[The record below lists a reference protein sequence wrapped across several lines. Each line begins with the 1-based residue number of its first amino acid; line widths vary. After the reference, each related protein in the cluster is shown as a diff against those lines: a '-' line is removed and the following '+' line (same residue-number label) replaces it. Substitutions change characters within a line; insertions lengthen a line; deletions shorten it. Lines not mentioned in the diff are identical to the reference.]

1 MCGERAASGEIDHV
15 RRADELVVH
24 DVGFDPSG
32 HQQRDGAP
40 DHVVAAHQDVAIVAP
55 RHAQSQVA
63 ARGAREI
70 QQIAVGAHVLGEDVA
85 ADQQVGVLRPLARDR
100 PGVEGRIAAHVD
112 VAEKRVPAA
121 GVHVDPVGEVVEHDV
136 VDDPLLAALTRRVD
150 AVVEVLVRPVVVED
164 AAVQLRR
171 PLVLPEAHALLSGVV
186 NDEVDELAI
195 GPVGLERVVG
205 VGRRARLSDLE
216 PPVDRVRAVHVEIAV
231 DRGPLA
237 WVLAHDDRRGAR
249 AGEGRVE
256 PAGIG
261 PAPQPDR
268 VAGPD
273 GPAPA
278 AQRGR
283 QVPRVI
289 AAAVAGPRPAG
300 RYVVARGAG
309 RVDPEAQHHSDP
321 ETSDPVG
328 SAHRPPQ
335 WNSNAPMSSAAP
347 CGRLTPRTSL
357 LT

>member
-1 MCGERAASGEIDHV
+1 MC
-15 RRADELVVH
+15 
-24 DVGFDPSG
+24 
-32 HQQRDGAP
+32 
-40 DHVVAAHQDVAIVAP
+40 
-55 RHAQSQVA
+55 
-63 ARGAREI
+63 
-70 QQIAVGAHVLGEDVA
+70 
-85 ADQQVGVLRPLARDR
+85 
-100 PGVEGRIAAHVD
+100 PGVWI
-112 VAEKRVPAA
+112 
-121 GVHVDPVGEVVEHDV
+121 
-136 VDDPLLAALTRRVD
+136 
-150 AVVEVLVRPVVVED
+150 
-164 AAVQLRR
+164 
-171 PLVLPEAHALLSGVV
+171 
-186 NDEVDELAI
+186 
-195 GPVGLERVVG
+195 
-205 VGRRARLSDLE
+205 
-216 PPVDRVRAVHVEIAV
+216 PPVSFSD
-231 DRGPLA
+231 PN
-237 WVLAHDDRRGAR
+237 
-249 AGEGRVE
+249 
-256 PAGIG
+256 PAGIA
-261 PAPQPDR
+261 PPPQPDR